1 MGSDHLANGI
11 GVYET
16 GEEDE
21 GDKVIVQY
29 FRIEVKVGNDES
41 PGREEGE
48 ETEKSAAGLVA
59 AGATYRDYIER
70 TRQKVSSIRGGSGRE
85 IIPLDCVQYENYS
98 SLHHIPFVEWKLVN
112 IFGYESIVRNPNSCE
127 HRLLPEA
134 SPAFDG
140 CECVDRNQDQY
151 SFHRPGNQTQ
161 SQSVCMVF
169 VPGLYVESKEG
180 CKETVREESAE
191 RFESSLHAKSTA
203 TVFHPIPKF
212 CEAAKMRHSRDVLTA
227 STP

>member
-70 TRQKVSSIRGGSGRE
+70 TRQKVSSIRE
-85 IIPLDCVQYENYS
+85 L
-98 SLHHIPFVEWKLVN
+98 
-112 IFGYESIVRNPNSCE
+112 
-127 HRLLPEA
+127 
-134 SPAFDG
+134 
-140 CECVDRNQDQY
+140 
-151 SFHRPGNQTQ
+151 
-161 SQSVCMVF
+161 
-169 VPGLYVESKEG
+169 
-180 CKETVREESAE
+180 
-191 RFESSLHAKSTA
+191 
-203 TVFHPIPKF
+203 
-212 CEAAKMRHSRDVLTA
+212 
-227 STP
+227 